1 MALFVT
7 PSEAWGPPD
16 EFEEYR
22 LLSPLGRGGM
32 GQVWLAH
39 DRLLDRQVAVK
50 FIAGVADAEARER
63 FVIEARAA
71 ARLAHPNVVSIF
83 RVGTLEGRPYLVS
96 EYVRGKTLVQLKPPV
111 PQADA
116 LSLGIGL
123 ARGLAAAHRRGVLHR
138 DIKPGNA
145 ILTEEGVVKL
155 LDFGLAKFI
164 DIPFG
169 TRTDLAAMPTS
180 GEEVEVHTLAPEQ
193 DTQKVARVDNAH
205 PTVRNRVVETTDEHS
220 ENITEAGVV
229 VGTPYYLAP
238 ECFKGEPATRRS
250 DVYALGIVLFELCA
264 GRPPFRDVPFENLGL
279 TVCRTD
285 PGPILKSVPDLDPR
299 LAAVI
304 DRCIRRKPAE
314 RFASGDELREA
325 LEAIAAQPKV
335 SVALPEGNPYRGLE
349 PFDAEHRGLYFGR
362 SGEIRSLIDRLR
374 AEPFVLVVGDSGVG
388 KTSLCRAGVLP
399 RVAEGALGSGRA
411 WSVVTVTP
419 GRRPLAALADAIA
432 PVVGKGGAELLE
444 GLRAD
449 PASIAR
455 ALRSRSSPT
464 AGVLIY
470 VDQLEELVTMA
481 APEEAAAVGEILGTL
496 ATGLPEVR
504 VLGAVRSGVLTRLA
518 PLPGLGDELTRA
530 IYILRP
536 LSAERLREAILKP
549 AEATGVRF
557 ENDALVDELVA
568 SKGGLPVLQF
578 ALAELWEARDPA
590 RQMILSASLAEM
602 GGVGGA
608 LVGEA
613 DEVLRSLLPP
623 ARELARRMLTRLVG
637 TQGELRTRAE
647 SELLEGD
654 ATRRPV
660 LEALVRGRVLTTREG
675 DGEAVYEL
683 SHASLVTDWPTL
695 REWLDARAEHRAIR
709 ARLEVSV
716 NEWKRLGGAKD
727 TLWGAAQLRD
737 SHGLRETEL
746 NPDERTFL
754 ATSRRALRTARI
766 RLGILLAILPLA
778 AFATWGL
785 IKLDEA
791 QTRAARVRDA
801 DAAAQS
807 ALIGARESADRFD
820 RLAKE
825 AYRLFDAAKVDEGEA
840 MWEKARAAAIT
851 ADHAY
856 SDLTLGLERAL
867 AVVNDSTVLHS
878 LFADALLERAALAE
892 KMHDTETMNELVQ
905 RLPIH
910 DVDGSHRRTWN
921 APAELTVETDPPGGR
936 VTLEILG
943 PPPGRTVQKTT
954 DLGVAPASATLN
966 HGTYI
971 VVAKQAGRVEVRLPI
986 SLERGERY
994 KVALPLPEESSIPQG
1009 FAFIPA
1015 GRFLMGS
1022 GGDDTNRR
1030 EFFHAPPLHT
1040 VETEPYLIA
1049 RHETTYGEWLEFLD
1063 SLPFEE
1069 RKLRTP
1075 RVETDGFSGAL
1086 GLTQDDDGKWTIKM
1100 RVSGF
1105 DVTARQGE
1113 PIRYLERTRN
1123 VAQNWERM
1131 PVAGILDDDLPP
1143 YLAWLSETGR
1153 LPGARLCTELEWE
1166 RAARGAD
1173 DRRYPHG
1180 DTLDPDDANFDLTYL
1195 TPTTNAA
1202 GPDAVGMHPKSRSP
1216 FGIDD
1221 LAGNVY
1227 EWVTPTLNPDGKLTK
1242 GGGFDFGPPVAI
1254 TYYREPSD
1262 TVGRDLSVG
1271 FRVCASVQFQR

>member
-1 MALFVT
+1 M
-7 PSEAWGPPD
+7 
-16 EFEEYR
+16 
-22 LLSPLGRGGM
+22 
-32 GQVWLAH
+32 
-39 DRLLDRQVAVK
+39 
-50 FIAGVADAEARER
+50 
-63 FVIEARAA
+63 
-71 ARLAHPNVVSIF
+71 
-83 RVGTLEGRPYLVS
+83 
-96 EYVRGKTLVQLKPPV
+96 RGKTLVQLKPPV
-111 PQADA
+111 PGADA
-116 LSLGIGL
+116 LTLGIGL

-169 TRTDLAAMPTS
+169 TRTDLAAIPST
-180 GEEVEVHTLAPEQ
+180 GREVEVHALPPED
-193 DTQKVARVDNAH
+193 DTQKVPRADNAH
-205 PTVRNRVVETTDEHS
+205 PTIRNKVVETTDEHS
-220 ENITEAGVV
+220 ENLTEAGVV

-250 DVYALGIVLFELCA
+250 DVYALGVVLFELCA
-264 GRPPFRDVPFENLGL
+264 GRPPFRDIPFENLGL

-285 PGPILKSVPDLDPR
+285 PAPILQTVPDLEPR

-304 DRCIRRKPAE
+304 DRCIKRRPAD
-314 RFASGDELREA
+314 RYASGDELREA

-335 SVALPEGNPYRGLE
+335 QVALPEGNPYRGLE

-362 SGEIRSLIDRLR
+362 SGEIRSVVDRLR

-411 WSVVTVTP
+411 WSVVSVTP

-470 VDQLEELVTMA
+470 IDQLEELVTMA
-481 APEEAAAVGEILGTL
+481 APEEAAAVGEILGSL

-504 VLGAVRSGVLTRLA
+504 VLGSVRSGVLTRLA

-557 ENDALVDELVA
+557 ENDALVDELVQ

-578 ALAELWEARDPA
+578 ALAELWESRDPA
-590 RQMILSASLAEM
+590 RQMILASQLAEM

-623 ARELARRMLTRLVG
+623 ARDLARRMLTRLVG
-637 TQGELRTRAE
+637 AQGELRTRPE
-647 SELLEGD
+647 GELLEGD

-683 SHASLVTDWPTL
+683 SHSSLVTDWPTL
-695 REWLDARAEHRAIR
+695 REWIDARAEHRAIR
-709 ARLEVSV
+709 ARLETSV
-716 NEWKRLGGAKD
+716 TEWKRLGGAKD

-737 SHGLRETEL
+737 THGLRETEL

-754 ATSRRALRTARI
+754 ATSRRSLRISRI
-766 RLGILLAILPLA
+766 RLGVLLAILPLA
-778 AFATWGL
+778 AFATWGIL
-785 IKLDEA
+785 KLDEA
-791 QTRAARVRDA
+791 NTRAARVRGA
-801 DAAAQS
+801 DAKAQAS
-807 ALIGARESADRFD
+807 LIGARESADAFD
-820 RLAKE
+820 RLSKE
-825 AYRLFDAAKVDEGEA
+825 AYRLFDEAKVAEGEA
-840 MWEKARAAAIT
+840 MWEKASAAASA

-856 SDLTLGLERAL
+856 ADLTLGLEYAL
-867 AVVNDSTVLHS
+867 AVVNDAKVLHS
-878 LFADALLERAALAE
+878 LIADALLERAQLAE
-892 KMHDTETMNELVQ
+892 KMHDPETMNELLD
-905 RLPIH
+905 RLGIH
-910 DVDGSHRRTWN
+910 DTDGSRGRTWN
-921 APAELTVETDPPGGR
+921 APAELIVETDPPGGHI
-936 VTLEILG
+936 TIEALG
-943 PPPGRTVQKTT
+943 PPPGRAVQRTI
-954 DLGVAPASATLN
+954 DLGVAPAKTSLQR
-966 HGTYI
+966 GSYI
-971 VVAKQAGRVEVRLPI
+971 IVAKEAGRIEVRLPVV
-986 SLERGERY
+986 LERGEHF
-994 KVALPLPEESSIPQG
+994 KAALPLPEESSIPQG

-1022 GGDDTNRR
+1022 GGDDTLRR
-1030 EFFHAPPLHT
+1030 EFFNAPPIHA
-1040 VETEPYLIA
+1040 VVTEPYLIA
-1049 RHETTYGEWLEFLD
+1049 RHETTYGEWLQFLA
-1063 SLPFEE
+1063 SLSPEE

-1075 RVETDGFSGAL
+1075 RVETDGISGAL
-1086 GLTQDDDGKWTIKM
+1086 GLAQDADGRWTFSM

-1105 DVTARQGE
+1105 EVSAREGE
-1113 PIRYLERTRN
+1113 PIRYEERARN
-1123 VAQNWERM
+1123 AVQSWERM

-1143 YLAWLSETGR
+1143 YLAWLEKSGR

-1180 DTLDPDDANFDLTYL
+1180 DTLKPDDANFDLTYL
-1195 TPTTNAA
+1195 IDPTTSLA

-1216 FGIDD
+1216 FGVDD

-1227 EWVTPTLNPDGKLTK
+1227 EWVSPTLNPGGKLTK

-1254 TYYREPSD
+1254 TYYREPSG